1 MQEHRWSV
9 DSEHRHVRTHTSRGV
24 SRRDKEPTE
33 AGSNDA
39 FLPLVPLDAKALSAR
54 RQVVL
59 ANRRARK
66 AAKPAYVNTDAS
78 WREGLAGLA
87 YEGALGVRTEV
98 VECGDNHEAEYL
110 ALLMAMGDA
119 ERCLAGRIAF
129 RTDSQTVAGLQNGAV
144 GQYEHLRARVKL
156 LLSRHPEWTLV
167 LVERVRNKA
176 ADDLSRRAFRT
187 EHEPQAAGEGHGR
200 SRRKNGWRR
209 RG

>member
-1 MQEHRWSV
+1 MKVPEI
-9 DSEHRHVRTHTSRGV
+9 
-24 SRRDKEPTE
+24 SRRGGHGRSEARRGQSDDIAHGHNVE
-33 AGSNDA
+33 AGIVKPFEPEGLA
-39 FLPLVPLDAKALSAR
+39 MR

-78 WREGLAGLA
+78 WRDGRAGLA

-98 VECGDNHEAEYL
+98 VVCGDNHEAEYL

-129 RTDSQTVAGLQNGAV
+129 RTDSQTVAGLQKGSA
-144 GQYEHLRARVKL
+144 GQYEPLRGRVKL
-156 LLSRHPEWTLV
+156 LLSRHPEWTLL

-176 ADDLSRRAFRT
+176 ADDLSHRAFRT
-187 EHEPQAAGEGHGR
+187 EREVLGEGEARPR
-200 SRRKNGWRR
+200 SRGEIGWRW